1 MRPLVLAGSLCC
13 VVAFAPAASP
23 ARRARVCRS
32 LAFEARA
39 PCPVEVAERL
49 LQNGEA
55 SEGGGTWVAAFAV
68 EGASLTL
75 DSLAPGENTLDIIR
89 NSMAPSARGVA
100 VSPVER
106 PPAAVSRLRRL
117 DGGAMM
123 IDCVRSSIEKEKPSS
138 SRRSRCAKALVAEAL
153 KLCSADATDG
163 VPFGGSGPGR
173 HPHGVFEQA
182 GFEEVVEVDFSV
194 LGAGGPIPTHRAR
207 LAAPWRPEARGL
219 RAGGPTDGR
228 LAAAGRSW
236 LAPSSARRP
245 PPPALPGGQAAGR
258 SWRRASFDA
267 SRRGVS
273 EARARF
279 RCWIER
285 RNLLDGSVGATLR
298 GAAARRPHP

>member
-23 ARRARVCRS
+23 PRRARVCRS

-89 NSMAPSARGVA
+89 NSMAPSAA
-100 VSPVER
+100 SASLVSPVER
-106 PPAAVSRLRRL
+106 PPAAVGRLRRL

-123 IDCVRSSIEKEKPSS
+123 IDCVRSSIEKEKPEFIQAVEV
-138 SRRSRCAKALVAEAL
+138 CVEALVAEAL

-163 VPFGGSGPGR
+163 VHFERLEASADIHTAR
-173 HPHGVFEQA
+173 VFEQA

-207 LAAPWRPEARGL
+207 LASAIAALQKRVDSAPEDEPIVRRMAKMSL
-219 RAGGPTDGR
+219 
-228 LAAAGRSW
+228 LAE
-236 LAPSSARRP
+236 LLQQP
-245 PPPALPGGQAAGR
+245 PPPAAPEQPEQAPSTNA
-258 SWRRASFDA
+258 WASFDA
-267 SRRGVS
+267 SRLQG
-273 EARARF
+273 
-279 RCWIER
+279 
-285 RNLLDGSVGATLR
+285 L
-298 GAAARRPHP
+298 